1 MASLEFL
8 STNPFLEGW
17 KDTDRWL
24 TERDDRRV
32 LAEQRRFS
40 LDESRRKS
48 AEAQLMDQVYRDAA
62 SIPDDTAIAP
72 SRSQGAAAFDAARV
86 AAPAQS
92 GAIETRPV
100 ADLTV
105 DQSFDPVRYQNKLIG
120 FESGGNPTAKNPRST
135 ATGLGQFIEGT
146 WLAIAPTVAQ
156 RLGQDISGMSRADV
170 LALRTDPDWSKAA
183 IQIYADQNRGALEP
197 ALGRKVGEGDL
208 RLAHGFGAGGARS
221 LLTAPDDALVDSVVG
236 PKVIAANP
244 HLAGKTVAA
253 LRQQYGA
260 GPGTAAVESRM
271 ATPEQ
276 QAAMAP
282 VRNSPAGRALEN
294 YDWRSNTQG
303 QDTMAGAESRLLAD
317 ATGGRTM
324 NDAGAD
330 LVGQITTRYTNPRA
344 QELQRRAAQTPGM
357 GKTAYEMSQGQ
368 HTERDRL
375 GVKVLELVGQ
385 GKDQEA
391 QALAQSIG
399 MTLPPA
405 MTGNPLMRRAVALV
419 AKIPGLQYD
428 STAAVRFIRS
438 YVQSGGD
445 EARALQEMGDPMS
458 RASVAQTRGPTGGAM
473 YSFIS
478 KADGSIWRTNRQTG
492 EAEPITPPGR
502 PDQARARAAAAAA
515 QAVKNGVIT
524 QDRLPVYMQVMERAL
539 LGDPAALQELE
550 TIVAPAAPPAD
561 PRSAWERN
569 APGFLG
575 GQPAP
580 APAPPPRVGGVAPA
594 APTAAPQVGDPLG
607 LR

>member
-1 MASLEFL
+1 MALDFL
-8 STNPFLEGW
+8 SVNPFTQGW
-17 KDTDRWL
+17 RSEDQFQRQRDRDL
-24 TERDDRRV
+24 LGME
-32 LAEQRRFS
+32 ASRFS

-48 AEAQLMDQVYRDAA
+48 AEAQMMDQVYRDAA

-260 GPGTAAVESRM
+260 GPGTAAPM
-271 ATPEQ
+271 P
-276 QAAMAP
+276 AAPPAP
-282 VRNSPAGRALEN
+282 PP
-294 YDWRSNTQG
+294 

-445 EARALQEMGDPMS
+445 EARALQEMGDPRS
-458 RASVAQTRGPTGGAM
+458 RVDMPAGSAGGREPAAVQTAKWLVQSGVAPDEQTAWAMVSSAKTNPQALFRSVFSAISQQKDQRGRPLYTPE
-473 YSFIS
+473 
-478 KADGSIWRTNRQTG
+478 
-492 EAEPITPPGR
+492 EAEQKAWTIVQGAGAP
-502 PDQARARAAAAAA
+502 
-515 QAVKNGVIT
+515 
-524 QDRLPVYMQVMERAL
+524 
-539 LGDPAALQELE
+539 PAAP
-550 TIVAPAAPPAD
+550 APAAP
-561 PRSAWERN
+561 
-569 APGFLG
+569 
-575 GQPAP
+575 
-580 APAPPPRVGGVAPA
+580 GVAPA

>member
-1 MASLEFL
+1 MALDFL
-8 STNPFLEGW
+8 SVNPFTQGW
-17 KDTDRWL
+17 RSEDQFQRQRDRDL
-24 TERDDRRV
+24 LGME
-32 LAEQRRFS
+32 ASRFS

-48 AEAQLMDQVYRDAA
+48 AEAQMMDRVYRDVAA
-62 SIPDDTAIAP
+62 MPDDTTISS
-72 SRSQGAAAFDAARV
+72 SRSVGAAAFDAARV
-86 AAPAQS
+86 AAPTMGALQ
-92 GAIETRPV
+92 GRAAIETRPV

-105 DQSFDPVRYQNKLIG
+105 DTSHDPARYEKSIIKP
-120 FESGGNPTAKNPRST
+120 ESGGDPNAPNPRST
-135 ATGLGQFIEGT
+135 AGGLGQFIDGT
-146 WLAIAPTVAQ
+146 WLAVLPEVARRAGREDIATMPRDQQIA
-156 RLGQDISGMSRADV
+156 LKFNPELNKIAIHV
-170 LALRTDPDWSKAA
+170 LA
-183 IQIYADQNRGALEP
+183 QQNQPIMER

-221 LLTAPDDALVDSVVG
+221 LLTAPDDALVDSVLG

-253 LRQQYGA
+253 LRQQYGV
-260 GPGTAAVESRM
+260 GPGTAAPM
-271 ATPEQ
+271 P
-276 QAAMAP
+276 AAPPAP
-282 VRNSPAGRALEN
+282 PP
-294 YDWRSNTQG
+294 

>member
-1 MASLEFL
+1 MALDFL
-8 STNPFLEGW
+8 SVNPFTQGW
-17 KDTDRWL
+17 RSEDQFQRQRDRDL
-24 TERDDRRV
+24 LGME
-32 LAEQRRFS
+32 ASRFS

-48 AEAQLMDQVYRDAA
+48 AEAQMMDQVYRDAA

-260 GPGTAAVESRM
+260 GPGTAAPM
-271 ATPEQ
+271 P
-276 QAAMAP
+276 AAPPAP
-282 VRNSPAGRALEN
+282 PP
-294 YDWRSNTQG
+294 

-539 LGDPAALQELE
+539 MGDPAALQELE
-550 TIVAPAAPPAD
+550 TIVAPPAPPAD

-580 APAPPPRVGGVAPA
+580 PPAPPPRVGGVAPA